1 MVKLPFDT
9 ADPHLAWAA
18 WSRLVEPTDNA
29 AIELVRALGPSAALD
44 WVCEPSG
51 AALVGL
57 DAKTIQGIYKGAKR
71 WQGRLDK
78 LDIRRELHAIKA
90 LGGWIITP
98 SDVNWPK
105 CLADLAWPPF
115 CLWGRGNP
123 AQLQQL
129 SLALVGSR
137 A

>member
-1 MVKLPFDT
+1 M
-9 ADPHLAWAA
+9 
-18 WSRLVEPTDNA
+18 EPTDNA

-51 AALVGL
+51 AALVSL

-98 SDVNWPK
+98 SDANWPK

-123 AQLQQL
+123 DQLRQL
-129 SLALVGSR
+129 SLAWWARVPALTTASGWPAS
-137 A
+137 